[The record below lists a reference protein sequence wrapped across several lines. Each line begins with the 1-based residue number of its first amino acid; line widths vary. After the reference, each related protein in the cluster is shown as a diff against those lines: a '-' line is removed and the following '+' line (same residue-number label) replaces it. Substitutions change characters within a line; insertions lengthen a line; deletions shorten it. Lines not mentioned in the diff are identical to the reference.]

1 MMELGF
7 PQKLQLGFQ
16 NASLFFGAENFFEF
30 QHNAVVISCYPGLT
44 LGFVQVNQ
52 IKNAMVEIRTMFLLL
67 QVFCSI
73 LPVAFGDLNF
83 LTRSLSAAVILTGIL
98 I

>member
-7 PQKLQLGFQ
+7 SQKLQLGFQ
-16 NASLFFGAENFFEF
+16 NTSLFFGADNVFEF
-30 QHNAVVISCYPGLT
+30 QHNAVVISCYPALT

-73 LPVAFGDLNF
+73 LPVASGELNF
-83 LTRSLSAAVILTGIL
+83 
-98 I
+98 